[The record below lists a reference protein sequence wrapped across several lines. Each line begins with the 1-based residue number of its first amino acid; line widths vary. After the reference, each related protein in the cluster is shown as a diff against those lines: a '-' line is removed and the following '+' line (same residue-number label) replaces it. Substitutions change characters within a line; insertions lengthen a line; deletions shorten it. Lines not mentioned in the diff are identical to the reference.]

1 MNININFFSLDF
13 PDKDPVFARFPF
25 VYDGAKLSRPACA
38 VSSRF
43 AGDMGRI
50 PGQDNPAREKFLRA
64 LERALG
70 LDPAW
75 VFSVAQVH
83 SRNVIAVD
91 RLSAKTGPE
100 ADGLVSGDPALSL
113 AVMVADCLPVF
124 LYDVEGGA
132 FALVHS
138 GWKGTGIVLEA
149 LRLMREH
156 RRTRPEAV
164 AAVLGPCIQGCCY
177 RVDEARSRAFQAEF
191 GGSSGAFPLGPV
203 VIERAGLPD
212 GPGFFLSL
220 QAANARLLANAGVR
234 NIAVCRDCTF
244 TDERLGSFRRQGP
257 ASYTRMLAV
266 LVSGGRHL
274 CVSPTC
280 VSPAP

>member
-1 MNININFFSLDF
+1 MNINISFFSLDF
-13 PDKDPVFARFPF
+13 SDKDTVFARFPF
-25 VYDGAKLSRPACA
+25 VYDGAELGGPVCA
-38 VSSRF
+38 VSSRL

-50 PGQDNPAREKFLRA
+50 PGQDNPARERFF
-64 LERALG
+64 RALG
-70 LDPAW
+70 LDPDL

-83 SRNVIAVD
+83 SRTVTAVD
-91 RLSAKTGPE
+91 RLSANPGPE
-100 ADGLVSGDPALSL
+100 ADGLVSGDSALSL
-113 AVMVADCLPVF
+113 AVTVADCLPVF
-124 LYDVEGGA
+124 LYDTAGGA

-138 GWKGTGIVLEA
+138 GWRGTGIALEA

-156 RRTRPEAV
+156 WQTRPEAV

-177 RVDEARSRAFQAEF
+177 RVDEARARTFETEF
-191 GGSSGAFPLGPV
+191 GGSAGVFPLGPV
-203 VIERAGLPD
+203 VIERAGLPG
-212 GPGFFLSL
+212 GPGFFLNL

-266 LVSGGRHL
+266 IFGS
-274 CVSPTC
+274 
-280 VSPAP
+280 

>member
-1 MNININFFSLDF
+1 MNISFFSLDF

-25 VYDGAKLSRPACA
+25 VYNGAELNCPVCA

-50 PGQDNPAREKFLRA
+50 PGQDNPAREKFFRV
-64 LERALG
+64 LG
-70 LDPAW
+70 LDPAL

-83 SRNVIAVD
+83 SRTVAAVD
-91 RLSAKTGPE
+91 RLSAKAGPE
-100 ADGLVSGDPALSL
+100 ADGLVSGDSALSL
-113 AVMVADCLPVF
+113 AVTVADCLPVF
-124 LYDVEGGA
+124 LYDAGGGA

-138 GWKGTGIVLEA
+138 GWRGTGIVLEA

-156 RRTRPEAV
+156 RHTRPETV

-177 RVDEARSRAFQAEF
+177 RVDEARARAFEAEF
-191 GGSSGAFPLGPV
+191 GGSGGMFPLGPV
-203 VIERAGLPD
+203 TIERTGLPG

-257 ASYTRMLAV
+257 SFYTRMLAV
-266 LVSGGRHL
+266 LTP
-274 CVSPTC
+274 C
-280 VSPAP
+280 

>member
-1 MNININFFSLDF
+1 MNTGFFFLDF
-13 PDKDPVFARFPF
+13 PEEDPVFARFPF
-25 VYDGAKLSRPACA
+25 VYDGAELSCPACA
-38 VSSRF
+38 VSSRL

-50 PGQDNPAREKFLRA
+50 HGQDNPAREKFF
-64 LERALG
+64 RALG
-70 LDPAW
+70 LDPAL
-75 VFSVAQVH
+75 VFSVTQVH
-83 SRNVIAVD
+83 SRTVAPVD
-91 RLSAKTGPE
+91 RQSAKAGPE
-100 ADGLVSGDPALSL
+100 ADGLVSGDRALSL
-113 AVMVADCLPVF
+113 AVTVADCLPVF
-124 LYDVEGGA
+124 LYDAEGGA

-138 GWKGTGIVLEA
+138 GWRGTGIVLEA
-149 LRLMREH
+149 LRLMRER

-177 RVDEARSRAFQAEF
+177 RVDEARARAFEAEF
-191 GGSSGAFPLGPV
+191 GGSGGAFPLGPV
-203 VIERAGLPD
+203 MIERAGLPG

-266 LVSGGRHL
+266 LVSR
-274 CVSPTC
+274 SP
-280 VSPAP
+280 